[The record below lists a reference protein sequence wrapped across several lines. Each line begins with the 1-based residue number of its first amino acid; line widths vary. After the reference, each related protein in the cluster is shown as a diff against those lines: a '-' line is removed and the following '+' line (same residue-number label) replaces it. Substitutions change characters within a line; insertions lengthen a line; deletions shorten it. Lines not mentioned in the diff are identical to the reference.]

1 MEKVSVEV
9 SILKNKV
16 VGRVTA
22 IRLRGGVDGCGGSV
36 GPGGGGDASRENNRA
51 NTEKVRDYGDPTD
64 PRFGIDEISNWYIG
78 TGTALGT

>member
-36 GPGGGGDASRENNRA
+36 GPGDCQLGSVSYRGGVG
-51 NTEKVRDYGDPTD
+51 
-64 PRFGIDEISNWYIG
+64 
-78 TGTALGT
+78 LL